1 MEAAKRLEMRQ
12 RRTPRGNWG
21 WDAGKATRGDRGDP
35 PPPKRAARP
44 VEMAGLISV
53 AKWAGAERES
63 AGAVVPMIAV
73 KDNAAVGKGPDFS
86 GCVWRR

>member
-1 MEAAKRLEMRQ
+1 
-12 RRTPRGNWG
+12 
-21 WDAGKATRGDRGDP
+21 
-35 PPPKRAARP
+35 
-44 VEMAGLISV
+44 MAGLISV